1 MKRFFLFGL
10 ISVVSC
16 SQDPVGFDE
25 LGRGREPLV
34 VFPVIAGNQDAYGEH
49 IALGLGDNF
58 ICGTDRSY
66 EARVIMQFELTDSLA
81 DSLDSLK
88 LVLYNHE
95 ALTDSFVAFSIYL
108 VTASWNEYQ
117 ATWMMAKSDTRW
129 LTPGGE
135 YDSTAIGQGRF
146 GAESTVVDLYAVRSL
161 LADSTHYG
169 ILLIPEENGFAAIY
183 SSNNTS
189 KGPKL
194 VLTKKDGEEQEM
206 SSIQD
211 SYFVNSKLGDVPDGQ
226 LWVGSGYAYRSY
238 LRFNLDSLPALVR
251 ITSAEL
257 SVRITTIVAA
267 AETLALEV
275 HRVEEEWDGKYTEYT
290 ATAVARKQF
299 TQEDTV
305 VVFDIRSLVQSWAD
319 DSTTNYGLL
328 ITAWPEYDQISR
340 IELYPAADSAR
351 RPRLMCS
358 YIEPPK
364 PRF

>member
-1 MKRFFLFGL
+1 MKRLFLFGL
-10 ISVVSC
+10 ISVFSC

-34 VFPVIAGNQDAYGEH
+34 VFPDVAGNQGAYGEH
-49 IALGLGDNF
+49 IALGLADNL
-58 ICGTDRSY
+58 ICGKDGSY
-66 EARVIMQFELTDSLA
+66 EARMIMQFELTDSLA

-88 LVLYNHE
+88 LVLYNRE
-95 ALTDSFVAFSIYL
+95 ELTDSLVAFSIYL

-117 ATWMMAKSDTRW
+117 ATWMMANSNTRW
-129 LTPGGE
+129 LKPGGE
-135 YDSTAIGQGRF
+135 YDSIAIGQGRF
-146 GAESTVVDLYAVRSL
+146 GAESTVVDLYAVRSQ

-169 ILLIPEENGFAAIY
+169 ILLIPEENGFAAVY
-183 SSNNTS
+183 SSGNTS

-194 VLTKKDGEEQEM
+194 VLAMNDGEQQLTP
-206 SSIQD
+206 IQD
-211 SYFVNSKLGDVPDGQ
+211 SYFVNSELGDVPDGQ

-257 SVRITTIVAA
+257 SVRIDNIVAA
-267 AETLALEV
+267 TETLGLEV
-275 HRVEEEWDGKYTEYT
+275 HRLKEAWDKKYTEYEVLP
-290 ATAVARKQF
+290 VARERF
-299 TQEDTV
+299 TKEDTM
-305 VVFDIRSLVQSWAD
+305 VVFDIRGLVQGWAD

-328 ITAWPEYDQISR
+328 ITVWPEYDQISR
-340 IELYPAADSAR
+340 VELYPAADSAR
-351 RPRLMCS
+351 RPRLICS